1 MRCVMILEISRNEE
15 TLLKELGVAWNGW
28 QYELESFLEINF
40 ELEANGIP
48 TYSSFEEYL
57 EGRVAYKRKVA

>member
-1 MRCVMILEISRNEE
+1 MEIVMILEISRSEE

-28 QYELESFLEINF
+28 QYEHAEFLEINF